1 MTQGQRS
8 AFLIV
13 AAVAVALALSG
24 AVAFRPVAA
33 AAPRRRTGSGG
44 TGEGGTWGTWGG
56 SSGSVSP
63 PLEQVGEGVAGVPRL
78 DSQYLEL
85 ATGKKVSLVEVKKRT
100 GSPTFGAGS
109 GTALGLDG

>member
-13 AAVAVALALSG
+13 AAIAVALALSG

-33 AAPRRRTGSGG
+33 AAPRRRTGSGSGG
-44 TGEGGTWGTWGG
+44 TGEGGTWGTWSG
-56 SSGSVSP
+56 SSGSVAG
-63 PLEQVGEGVAGVPRL
+63 EQIGEGVAGVPRL
-78 DSQYLEL
+78 DSQYLEV
-85 ATGKKVSLVEVKKRT
+85 ATGKKVSLVEVKKQT